1 MQAIAEIV
9 LALLAVV
16 GLLSLGWLLF
26 GKILTPVGGGR
37 VWAVVPGEG
46 DGGDL
51 EQAVAGLLWLRGG
64 GLMQG
69 TVVIADC
76 GLNAVGRATAAALAL
91 REPGIVLCPASDLAE
106 HLRRPGEGGH

>member
-1 MQAIAEIV
+1 MRAITEIV

-37 VWAVVPGEG
+37 VCAVVPGEG

-51 EQAVAGLLWLRGG
+51 EQAVTGLLWLRGG
-64 GLMQG
+64 GLMRG

-76 GLNAVGRATAAALAL
+76 GLNAAGKAVVAALTL
-91 REPGIVLCPASDLAE
+91 REPGVALCPVSDLPDYIRG
-106 HLRRPGEGGH
+106 LREGGH

>member
-1 MQAIAEIV
+1 MRAITEIV

-37 VWAVVPGEG
+37 VWTVVPGEG

-51 EQAVAGLLWLRGG
+51 EQAVTGLLWLRGG

-76 GLNAVGRATAAALAL
+76 GLNAAGRATAAALAL
-91 REPGIVLCPASDLAE
+91 REPGIVLCPVSDLPE
-106 HLRRPGEGGH
+106 YMRRLREGGH

>member
-1 MQAIAEIV
+1 MRAITEIV

-37 VWAVVPGEG
+37 VCAVVPGEG

-51 EQAVAGLLWLRGG
+51 EQAVTGLLWLRGG
-64 GLMQG
+64 GLMRG

-76 GLNAVGRATAAALAL
+76 GLCLLYTSDAA
-91 REPGIVLCPASDLAE
+91 DD
-106 HLRRPGEGGH
+106 